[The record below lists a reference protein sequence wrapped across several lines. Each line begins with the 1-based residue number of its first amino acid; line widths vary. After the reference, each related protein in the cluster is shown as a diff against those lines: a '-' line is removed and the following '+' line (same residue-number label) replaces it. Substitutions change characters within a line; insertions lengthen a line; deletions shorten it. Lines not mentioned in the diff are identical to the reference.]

1 MIQQHPHSQSTVNT
15 QTLNTPKVG
24 LGLGTAALLALALMP
39 AAASAYDS
47 GDRIARIGLHHIAP
61 KSDNHDTVEVD
72 SLLGLT
78 GSLVQFLTPQLAL
91 DLLLAWPF
99 EPEVS
104 LNGGGKVAEAQLL
117 PPVLSLVWYPALGST
132 WHPYV
137 GIGLNYSLFFDES
150 TQGALAGSDL
160 KLDDSFGVAAM
171 AGVDWNL
178 GKAWG
183 VALDVRYI
191 DIDSDA
197 TLDGA
202 DIGTV
207 EVDPL
212 CVGLSLSYR
221 FR

>member
-1 MIQQHPHSQSTVNT
+1 MIEQHPRSPSTVST
-15 QTLNTPKVG
+15 QTLNIPKAG
-24 LGLGTAALLALALMP
+24 LRLGAAALLALALTP
-39 AAASAYDS
+39 ATASAYDS

-78 GSLVQFLTPQLAL
+78 GSLVQFLTPQLAV

-104 LNGGGKVAEAQLL
+104 LKGGDKVAEAQLL

-137 GIGLNYSLFFDES
+137 GVGLNYSLFFDES

-171 AGVDWNL
+171 AGVDWDL

>member
-1 MIQQHPHSQSTVNT
+1 MIEQHPRGPSTVST
-15 QTLNTPKVG
+15 QTLNIPKAG
-24 LGLGTAALLALALMP
+24 LRLGAVALLALALMP
-39 AAASAYDS
+39 ATASAYDS

-61 KSDNHDTVEVD
+61 KSDNHDAVEVD

-78 GSLVQFLTPQLAL
+78 GSLVQFLTPQLAV

-104 LNGGGKVAEAQLL
+104 LKGGDKVAEAQLL
-117 PPVLSLVWYPALGST
+117 PPVLSLVWYPELGST

-137 GIGLNYSLFFDES
+137 GVGLNYSLFFDES

-171 AGVDWNL
+171 AGVDWDL

-212 CVGLSLSYR
+212 CVGLSMSYR

>member
-1 MIQQHPHSQSTVNT
+1 MIEQHPHR
-15 QTLNTPKVG
+15 QTHFDARPLAAGHPG
-24 LGLGTAALLALALMP
+24 LRLGAAVLLALALLP
-39 AAASAYDS
+39 ATATAYDS

-78 GSLVQFLTPQLAL
+78 GSLVQFLTPQLAV

-104 LNGGGKVAEAQLL
+104 LKGGGKVAEAQLL
-117 PPVLSLVWYPALGST
+117 PPVLSLVWYPALGAS

-137 GIGLNYSLFFDES
+137 GVGLNYSLFFDES

-171 AGVDWNL
+171 AGVDWDL